1 LLVLGI
7 DPGSQATGWGLVEYK
22 GGKMRLAAFGVIRSR
37 EKLMHR
43 RLADLFRQL
52 RSIMEEHR
60 PDAVAVEA
68 IFFARNAKSAL
79 VLGQARGVVLAA
91 AGQAELPFFEY
102 PPRAVRQAIA
112 GDGAADK
119 LQVQKMLGFFLGKI
133 TAPADAADALAV
145 ALCHALSQGKEALR

>member
-7 DPGSQATGWGLVEYK
+7 DPGSQATGWGLVKNE
-22 GGKMRLAAFGVIRSR
+22 GGKLRFVACGVVRCREKPMHQRLAGLLR
-37 EKLMHR
+37 KLH
-43 RLADLFRQL
+43 A
-52 RSIMEEHR
+52 IIKEHR

-79 VLGQARGVVLAA
+79 VLGQARGVALAA
-91 AGQAELPFFEY
+91 AGAAELPLFEY

-133 TAPADAADALAV
+133 TASADAADALAV
-145 ALCHALSQGKEALR
+145 ALCHALSQGKEAVR